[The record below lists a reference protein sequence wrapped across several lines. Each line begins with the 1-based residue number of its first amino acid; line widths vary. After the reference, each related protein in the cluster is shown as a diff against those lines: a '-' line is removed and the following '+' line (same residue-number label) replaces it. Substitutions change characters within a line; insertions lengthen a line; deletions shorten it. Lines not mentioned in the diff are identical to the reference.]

1 MFIKR
6 GEDVPHFHF
15 FGFKM
20 KLVFFYFLFSLGVG
34 SGFSH
39 LNSLKSENGEKI
51 KAEQPIPLPKSQRYK
66 IDYFDL
72 ETKKWEQNNPP
83 PHPQKLMVKYEQ
95 FWFENK
101 QDQRSTAPT

>member
-39 LNSLKSENGEKI
+39 LNSLKSENGEKSKQSNPFPSPKVKDI
-51 KAEQPIPLPKSQRYK
+51 K
-66 IDYFDL
+66 
-72 ETKKWEQNNPP
+72 
-83 PHPQKLMVKYEQ
+83 
-95 FWFENK
+95 
-101 QDQRSTAPT
+101 